1 MGEASGPGGS
11 GSAVGRALAAFGRFW
26 WEFLIGDT
34 PELFVGSVAIVG
46 AVALL
51 CLDHS
56 ARTWAG
62 LVLVLSV
69 VALLVA
75 SVWKASRKAARKAA
89 RGAD

>member
-1 MGEASGPGGS
+1 VGDPIPSDGS
-11 GSAVGRALAAFGRFW
+11 RAAVARALAAFGRFW

-46 AVALL
+46 TVALL

-62 LVLVLSV
+62 LVLVLLV
-69 VALLVA
+69 TALLVA
-75 SVWKASRKAARKAA
+75 SVWKAARKVA
-89 RGAD
+89 RKTP